1 MYIDLNAQVRTQ
13 QAHHLESVC
22 NFFLG
27 GGGNWWPCIWNST
40 KKPGVFHV
48 EFFMWIIG
56 VDLHVDIK

>member
-22 NFFLG
+22 NLG
-27 GGGNWWPCIWNST
+27 GGGEIGGYVFGIPLKKQVYSTWNFSC
-40 KKPGVFHV
+40 GL
-48 EFFMWIIG
+48 G